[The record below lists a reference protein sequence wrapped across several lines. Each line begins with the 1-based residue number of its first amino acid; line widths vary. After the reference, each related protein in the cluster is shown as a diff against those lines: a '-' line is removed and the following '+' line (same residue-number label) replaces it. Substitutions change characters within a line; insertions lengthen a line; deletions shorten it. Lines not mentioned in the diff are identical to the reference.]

1 MSNGYLEYLRSIGFE
16 DICTGGGCYGWY
28 YKRGEYT
35 YYVTVY
41 SELTLPLK
49 STDKVT
55 IGVYDSEFETQY
67 MIYTWNRFLAKRL
80 LSKIDMLERK
90 MRTKKVQRFLKSRSD
105 ICDEIIYL

>member
-16 DICTGGGCYGWY
+16 DISTGGGCYGWY

-41 SELTLPLK
+41 AELTLPLK
-49 STDKVT
+49 STDKVM
-55 IGVYDSEFETQY
+55 IGVYDSEFEEQY
-67 MIYTWNRFLAKRL
+67 MSYTWNRFLAKKL

-90 MRTKKVQRFLKSRSD
+90 MGTKKVQKSLKSRSD
-105 ICDEIIYL
+105 IRNEIIYL